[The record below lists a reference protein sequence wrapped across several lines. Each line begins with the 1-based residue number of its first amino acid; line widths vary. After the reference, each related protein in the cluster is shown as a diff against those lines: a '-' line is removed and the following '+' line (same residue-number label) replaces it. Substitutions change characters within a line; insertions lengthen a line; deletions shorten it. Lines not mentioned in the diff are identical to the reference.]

1 MQDVTHLM
9 KLPKKPGTFYFFLRK
24 YHVKEGPYLIIIA
37 RDEEFRAMQGAL
49 MENGHDENPGDCQG
63 P

>member
-1 MQDVTHLM
+1 M

-37 RDEEFRAMQGAL
+37 RDKEFRAMQGAL